1 MALMMNKVTL
11 AGRLTDTPELKT
23 TTSGLSVTSFTIA
36 IDRRGSKDKAAD
48 FIGCVAWRGTAEFIS
63 KYFVKGQAIAVC
75 GSIQT
80 RKWQDKDGT
89 TRYATDVVV
98 DEAYFVEKKAEE
110 KSAAPAE
117 DGGLP
122 F

>member
-23 TTSGLSVTSFTIA
+23 TTSGLSVTSFTLA
-36 IDRRGSKDKAAD
+36 IDRRQKEKACD
-48 FIGCVAWRGTAEFIS
+48 FISCVAWRGTAEFIA
-63 KYFVKGQAIAVC
+63 KYFTKGQAIAIT

-80 RKWQDKDGT
+80 RKWQDKDGAT
-89 TRYATDVVV
+89 KYGTDVVV
-98 DEAYFVEKKAEE
+98 DEAYFVESKK
-110 KSAAPAE
+110 
-117 DGGLP
+117 DGTTEVTDEGSLP